1 MPGDL
6 KAYKEFAELLCNW
19 STIVLSSIQ
28 MCATTITII
37 YLARKER
44 YKQLSWKIILQ
55 IALLWTLPPMIIIG
69 NVWMVRNSKHS
80 LRDVNPAP
88 SDWVFIEFTV
98 A

>member
-1 MPGDL
+1 MSGDL
-6 KAYKEFAELLCNW
+6 KADKEFAKSLCNW

-28 MCATTITII
+28 ICATTITII

-44 YKQLSWKIILQ
+44 YKQLSWKIKLQ
-55 IALLWTLPPMIIIG
+55 IALLWTIPPMIIIG
-69 NVWMVRNSKHS
+69 NVWMVRNNKHS
-80 LRDVNPAP
+80 LRGVNPAP